1 MALNF
6 YIEPRPPAVQ
16 KVGNVPDM
24 PLPLGPPKEHPT
36 GGGGGGG
43 GCTFEKKRSVELR
56 VYSKILF

>member
-1 MALNF
+1 MSLNF

-43 GCTFEKKRSVELR
+43 VLLKKKRSVELR